1 MINSTI
7 TEYLHTEADIKKF
20 NEAIKARETANK
32 NRLKYLIEQCAEQGL
47 TLETITVT
55 DEDGEKRRV
64 KIGYETVYTAIGGE
78 FKDPGKRLELFAR
91 IKEAGYA
98 GSEKIVF
105 KDSCYVTESGNI
117 AQTEDAGIPGA
128 NWKKLIEGLPV
139 DFRNKLIEDGL
150 LGFYSYPVLK
160 EV

>member
-1 MINSTI
+1 MINKTI
-7 TEYLHTEADIKKF
+7 IEYLHTEQDIKEFK
-20 NEAIKARETANK
+20 EAIKVREESNSA
-32 NRLKYLIEQCAEQGL
+32 RLKYLIEACAEQGL
-47 TLETITVT
+47 TLEVITAT
-55 DEDGEKRRV
+55 DEDGEKRKV

-78 FKDPGKRLELFAR
+78 FKEPTKRVELFSR
-91 IKEAGYA
+91 IREAGYA

-105 KDSCYVTESGNI
+105 KPSFYVTESGNI
-117 AQTEDAGIPGA
+117 AQTEDAGIPGN

-150 LGFYSYPVLK
+150 LGFYTYPVLK